1 MKGVI
6 TAGGT
11 GSRLYPL
18 TKVTNKHLLPVYDR
32 PMIYFPL
39 CALVQ
44 AGVDDILIVSGT
56 AHVGDI
62 SELLSD
68 GSAFL
73 DDIRRLDGPDKFAD
87 VKLKLSYAVQ
97 KEAGGIAQALS
108 LAEDFSDHEPIT
120 VILGDNI
127 IIDDLSAGITAFLQQ
142 KKGAKIYLKEVAHP
156 EQYGIAMIEQGRIVK
171 IIEKPKTSTSNL
183 AVIGVYLYD
192 ASVWDILKTLKPSGR
207 GELEITDVNNA
218 YIERGEMEYEIL
230 HGWWGDGGESF
241 DSLLEAAQLIASSR
255 NSHLRF

>member
-6 TAGGT
+6 IAGGT

-39 CALVQ
+39 TTLLK
-44 AGVDDILIVSGT
+44 AGVDDILIVSGSGH
-56 AHVGDI
+56 AGDFL
-62 SELLSD
+62 ELLSD

-73 DDIRRLDGPDKFAD
+73 DDVRKLDGVNVFQDNKF
-87 VKLKLSYAVQ
+87 KLSYAVQ

-108 LAEDFSDHEPIT
+108 LAEDFSDHEP
-120 VILGDNI
+120 VVAILGDNI
-127 IIDDLSAGITAFLQQ
+127 IADNLTPGIAQFFHEG
-142 KKGAKIYLKEVAHP
+142 KGAKIYLKEVTHP
-156 EQYGIAMIEQGRIVK
+156 EQYGIAVIEGGRIVQ
-171 IIEKPKTSTSNL
+171 IVEKPKTPTSNL

-192 ASVWDILKTLKPSGR
+192 DHVWDVLKTLKPSGR

-218 YIERGEMEYEIL
+218 YIERGMMRYEIL
-230 HGWWGDGGESF
+230 RGWWGDGGESF
-241 DSLLEAAQLIASSR
+241 DSLLEAAQLIASSHS
-255 NSHLRF
+255 SHPHL